1 MKKLKQ
7 YQYRGWLQAGGFFFL
22 LLCGAIVGIV
32 RKDIEV
38 FIMPVLPCGFL
49 MVMGFVQ
56 QRKLTEEEWRHEQAQ
71 DDERSRMLWG
81 KAAYISWFVTLIA
94 IFAGAIWA
102 TFAESDLCLYIL
114 MGILMIHMIV
124 IGIAYLVL
132 KKKN

>member
-7 YQYRGWLQAGGFFFL
+7 YQYRGWMQAGSFL
-22 LLCGAIVGIV
+22 LLLLGGVIVGIV

-38 FIMPVLPCGFL
+38 FIMPGLPMGFM
-49 MVMGFVQ
+49 MVMSFVQ
-56 QRKLTEEEWRHEQAQ
+56 QRQLTEAEWRHEQAQ
-71 DDERSRMLWG
+71 DDERSQLLWR

-94 IFAGAIWA
+94 IFAGMFWV
-102 TFAESDLCLYIL
+102 TFAENDLCLYIL